1 MVFQFLQN
9 KKIVIKY
16 VYPNHNF
23 STNVIIIN
31 IVSLLQLSF
40 LGGVSNYEAFESRA
54 SSFNKIMDA
63 LRDENVYSIGVVGI
77 GGVGKTTLVKQ
88 VAQQAMQHH
97 LFTMQVY
104 FDLSSTRHS
113 SILHVQDIQ
122 RQIAEML
129 GWESKSWYRYG
140 TERAIEMKKRLKN
153 KKILIILDDIWREI
167 DLEGIGIPSCKDDD
181 VKECKVMFTRR
192 DEELLY
198 EGMGTQICF
207 PVETLPLEEA
217 WTLFNK
223 TAGACDSMEEN
234 QKLRSVATQVIK
246 KCKALPLAIVTI
258 AKALKDESMV
268 VWENALEQ
276 LKDCAASKTV
286 NSCLEWCYTHL
297 KQDDL
302 KSLLLLCGSL
312 SYDGDISMDHLLQYA
327 MGLDLFDRVDSL
339 EQARNRLLALVEILK
354 ASSWLLEDHRPQD
367 RSNFDEQRC
376 ISLLFTDRYNKFVR
390 MHDVVSDV
398 VREIASKDPHPFIV
412 RQVVGLEE
420 WSETNESKNCTFI
433 SVHCKAVDEQ
443 LPQALVCPKL
453 NFFLLHKDEYSL
465 NIPNK
470 FFQGMKKLQV
480 LDLSRMDFEELP
492 SSLNSLANLR
502 TLRLDWCFKL
512 KEIIGIG
519 KLTKL
524 LVLSLV
530 DSGIRGL
537 PDEMAQLSN
546 LRLLNL
552 NNCKELNAIP
562 QNILSSLSRLE
573 CLDMTGCSKSQW
585 AVVEGDHSNANACL
599 SDLNHLSCLTTLFIT
614 IPYAQLLPKDILFD
628 NLTRYAI
635 LIGDSWHF
643 RTNKALKLHNV
654 NRGLDFGDGIIKLL
668 ERSEELVF
676 SELSG
681 TKFLLSPSNR
691 MSFAELKHLDVSGSS
706 DIQFIIDSTD
716 QQFMEQGAFPLL
728 ESLFFRKLKKLEE
741 VWHGPIPIG
750 PFGNL
755 KTLAVDSCPKL
766 RYLFWLSTARGLSL
780 LESMKIEDCEAMQQ
794 VIAYGRESEDKDGG
808 TNLELFPNLRTL
820 ELINLPQL
828 ISFSSKSTNER
839 QPQVRFFNHKV
850 R

>member
-1 MVFQFLQN
+1 MF
-9 KKIVIKY
+9 IPITT
-16 VYPNHNF
+16 F

-40 LGGVSNYEAFESRA
+40 LSGVSNYEAFESRA

-63 LRDENVYSIGVVGI
+63 LRDDNVYSIGVVGI

-88 VAQQAMQHH
+88 VAQQAMQDH
-97 LFTMQVY
+97 LFTTQVY
-104 FDLSSTRHS
+104 FDLSPTRHS
-113 SILHVQDIQ
+113 SILQVQDIQ
-122 RQIAEML
+122 SQIAKML
-129 GWESKSWYRYG
+129 GWESKGWYRFG
-140 TERAIEMKKRLKN
+140 AKRAVEMKQRLKN
-153 KKILIILDDIWREI
+153 EKILIILDDIWREI
-167 DLEGIGIPSCKDDD
+167 DLDRIGIPSCKDND
-181 VKECKVMFTRR
+181 VKECKIVFTCR

-198 EGMGTQICF
+198 KGMGAQICF
-207 PVETLPLEEA
+207 PMETLPPTEA

-223 TAGACDSMEEN
+223 TTSVCDSMEDN
-234 QKLRSVATQVIK
+234 QKPRSVATQVVE
-246 KCKALPLAIVTI
+246 KCEGLPLAIVTI

-276 LKDCAASKTV
+276 LKDCAASKMV

-312 SYDGDISMDHLLQYA
+312 SYDGDILMDHLLQYA
-327 MGLDLFDRVDSL
+327 MGLDLFDRIDSL

-367 RSNFDEQRC
+367 RSNFDEKRC
-376 ISLLFTDRYNKFVR
+376 SSLLFTDPYNKFVR
-390 MHDVVSDV
+390 MHDVVYDV
-398 VREIASKDPHPFIV
+398 VREISSKDPHPFVV
-412 RQVVGLEE
+412 RQVGLEE
-420 WSETNESKNCTFI
+420 WSETSESKNCTFI
-433 SVHCKAVDEQ
+433 SLHCKAMDEQ
-443 LPQALVCPKL
+443 LPQALVCPEL
-453 NFFLLHKDEYSL
+453 QFFLLHKGEYSL
-465 NIPNK
+465 NIPNT
-470 FFQGMKKLQV
+470 FFQGMKKLKV
-480 LDLSRMDFEELP
+480 VDLSRMTFEEVP
-492 SSLNSLANLR
+492 SSLIDSLANLR
-502 TLRLDWCFKL
+502 TLRLDGCYKL
-512 KEIIGIG
+512 KDIAGIG

-524 LVLSLV
+524 QVLSLAG
-530 DSGIRGL
+530 SGIQGL
-537 PDEMAQLSN
+537 LDEMAQLSN
-546 LRLLNL
+546 LRLLKL
-552 NNCKELNAIP
+552 NNCKELKVIP
-562 QNILSSLSRLE
+562 RNILSSLSRLE
-573 CLDMTGCSKSQW
+573 CLDMTGCSNSQW
-585 AVVEGDHSNANACL
+585 AAVEGDHSNANACL
-599 SDLNHLSCLTTLFIT
+599 SDLNHLSCLTTLSIT
-614 IPYAQLLPKDILFD
+614 IPDAELLPKDILFD

-635 LIGDSWHF
+635 LIGNSCGF
-643 RTNKALKLHNV
+643 RTNKALKLHKV
-654 NRGLDFGDGIIKLL
+654 NRDLDFGDGIIKLL

-676 SELSG
+676 SKLSG

-691 MSFAELKHLDVSGSS
+691 MSFAELKHLDVTESS
-706 DIQFIIDSTD
+706 DIQYIIDSTN

-728 ESLFFRKLKKLEE
+728 ESLFFRDLKKLEE

-755 KTLAVDSCPKL
+755 KTLQVSWCPKL

-780 LESMKIEDCEAMQQ
+780 LESMKIEYCEAMQQ

>member
-1 MVFQFLQN
+1 M
-9 KKIVIKY
+9 
-16 VYPNHNF
+16 
-23 STNVIIIN
+23 
-31 IVSLLQLSF
+31 SLLQLSF

-88 VAQQAMQHH
+88 VAQQAMQDH
-97 LFTMQVY
+97 LFTTQVY
-104 FDLSSTRHS
+104 FDLSPTRHS
-113 SILHVQDIQ
+113 SILQVQDIQ
-122 RQIAEML
+122 SQIAKML
-129 GWESKSWYRYG
+129 GWESKGWYRFG
-140 TERAIEMKKRLKN
+140 TKRAVEMKQKLKN
-153 KKILIILDDIWREI
+153 EKILIILDDIWREI
-167 DLEGIGIPSCKDDD
+167 DLDRIGIPSCKDND
-181 VKECKVMFTRR
+181 VKECKIMFTCR

-198 EGMGTQICF
+198 KGMGAQICF
-207 PVETLPLEEA
+207 PVETLPQKEA

-223 TAGACDSMEEN
+223 TASVCDSMEDN
-234 QKLRSVATQVIK
+234 KKSRSVATQVVE
-246 KCKALPLAIVTI
+246 KCEGLPLAIVTI
-258 AKALKDESMV
+258 AKSLKDESMV

-276 LKDCAASKTV
+276 LKDCAVSKTV

-354 ASSWLLEDHRPQD
+354 ASSWLLEDHRPQYRRD
-367 RSNFDEQRC
+367 FDKQRC
-376 ISLLFTDRYNKFVR
+376 SSLLFMDPYNKFVR
-390 MHDVVSDV
+390 MHDVVYDV

-433 SVHCKAVDEQ
+433 SLHCKAVDEQ
-443 LPQALVCPKL
+443 LPQALVCPEL
-453 NFFLLHKDEYSL
+453 HFFLLHKDKYSL
-465 NIPNK
+465 NIPNT

-480 LDLSRMDFEELP
+480 LDLSRMNFEELP

-502 TLRLDWCFKL
+502 TLRLDGCYKL
-512 KEIIGIG
+512 KDIAGIG

-524 LVLSLV
+524 QVLSLAG
-530 DSGIRGL
+530 SRIQGL

-546 LRLLNL
+546 LRMLNL
-552 NNCKELNAIP
+552 NNCKKLKVIP
-562 QNILSSLSRLE
+562 RNILSSLSRLE
-573 CLDMTGCSKSQW
+573 CLDMTGCSNSQW
-585 AVVEGDHSNANACL
+585 AAVEGDHSNANACL
-599 SDLNHLSCLTTLFIT
+599 SDLNHLSCLTTLSIT
-614 IPYAQLLPKDILFD
+614 IPDAELLPKDILFD

-635 LIGDSWHF
+635 LIGNSWWLLIGNPYNNFIHNN
-643 RTNKALKLHNV
+643 TNKALKLHKV

-676 SELSG
+676 LELSG
-681 TKFLLSPSNR
+681 SKFLLSPSNR
-691 MSFAELKHLDVSGSS
+691 MSFGELKHLDVRESY
-706 DIQFIIDSTD
+706 DIQYIIDSTD
-716 QQFMEQGAFPLL
+716 QQFTEQGAFPLL
-728 ESLFFRKLKKLEE
+728 ESLFLCDLKKLEE
-741 VWHGPIPIG
+741 VWHGLIPIG

-755 KTLAVDSCPKL
+755 KTLEVSSCPKL

-780 LESMKIEDCEAMQQ
+780 LESMKIKNCEAMQQ
-794 VIAYGRESEDKDGG
+794 VITYGRESEDKDGG

-839 QPQVRFFNHKV
+839 QPQVRFFNYKV

>member
-23 STNVIIIN
+23 STNVIIIY

-97 LFTMQVY
+97 LFTTQVY

-113 SILHVQDIQ
+113 SILQEQDI
-122 RQIAEML
+122 RSQIAEML
-129 GWESKSWYRYG
+129 GWESMWWYQWVID
-140 TERAIEMKKRLKN
+140 EAVEMKKRLKN
-153 KKILIILDDIWREI
+153 EKILIILDDIWREI
-167 DLEGIGIPSCKDDD
+167 DLDRIGIPSCKDDD
-181 VKECKVMFTRR
+181 VKECKIVFTCR

-198 EGMGTQICF
+198 KGMGVQICF
-207 PVETLPLEEA
+207 PMETLPPKEA

-223 TAGACDSMEEN
+223 TGSVCDSMEDN
-234 QKLRSVATQVIK
+234 QKLRSIATQVVE
-246 KCKALPLAIVTI
+246 KCEGLPLAIVTI
-258 AKALKDESMV
+258 AKALKDETMV

-276 LKDCAASKTV
+276 LKDRSTSKMV

-312 SYDGDISMDHLLQYA
+312 SYDGDILMDHLLQYA
-327 MGLDLFDRVDSL
+327 MGLDLFDHVDSF
-339 EQARNRLLALVEILK
+339 EHARNRLLALVEILK

-376 ISLLFTDRYNKFVR
+376 SSLLFTDLYNKFVR
-390 MHDVVSDV
+390 MHDVVYDV

-420 WSETNESKNCTFI
+420 WSETNESTNCTFI
-433 SVHCKAVDEQ
+433 SLHCKAVDEQ
-443 LPQALVCPKL
+443 LPQALVCPEL
-453 NFFLLHKDEYSL
+453 HFFLLHKDKYSL

-470 FFQGMKKLQV
+470 FFQGMKKLKV
-480 LDLSRMDFEELP
+480 LDFSRMDFEELP
-492 SSLNSLANLR
+492 SSFSSLANLR
-502 TLRLDWCFKL
+502 TLRLDGCYKL
-512 KEIIGIG
+512 KDIAGIG

-524 LVLSLV
+524 QVLSLAG
-530 DSGIRGL
+530 SGIQGL
-537 PDEMAQLSN
+537 LDEMAQLSN

-552 NNCKELNAIP
+552 NNCKELKVIP
-562 QNILSSLSRLE
+562 RNILSSLSRLE
-573 CLDMTGCSKSQW
+573 CLDMIGCSNSQW
-585 AVVEGDHSNANACL
+585 AAVEGDHSNANACL
-599 SDLNHLSCLTTLFIT
+599 SDLNHLSCLTTLSIT
-614 IPYAQLLPKDILFD
+614 IPDVELLPKDILFD

-635 LIGDSWHF
+635 LIGNSRGF
-643 RTNKALKLHNV
+643 RTNKALKLLKV

-681 TKFLLSPSNR
+681 AKFLLSPSNR
-691 MSFAELKHLDVSGSS
+691 MSFAELKHLDVRESYDS
-706 DIQFIIDSTD
+706 QYIIDSTD
-716 QQFMEQGAFPLL
+716 QQFTEQGAFPLL
-728 ESLFFRKLKKLEE
+728 ESLFLCDLNKLEE

-755 KTLAVDSCPKL
+755 KTLEVSSCPKL

-780 LESMKIEDCEAMQQ
+780 LESMKIKNCEAMQQ
-794 VIAYGRESEDKDGG
+794 VITYGRESEDKDGG

-839 QPQVRFFNHKV
+839 QPQVRFFNYKV

>member
-1 MVFQFLQN
+1 M
-9 KKIVIKY
+9 
-16 VYPNHNF
+16 P
-23 STNVIIIN
+23 
-31 IVSLLQLSF
+31 LLQLSF
-40 LGGVSNYEAFESRA
+40 IGGVSNYEAFESRA

-63 LRDENVYSIGVVGI
+63 LRDDNVYSIGVVGI
-77 GGVGKTTLVKQ
+77 GGIGKTTLVKQ

-97 LFTMQVY
+97 LFTTQVY

-113 SILHVQDIQ
+113 SILQVRDIQ
-122 RQIAEML
+122 SQIAEML
-129 GWESKSWYRYG
+129 GWHMH
-140 TERAIEMKKRLKN
+140 ERAVEMKKGLKSE
-153 KKILIILDDIWREI
+153 KILIILDGIWREI

-181 VKECKVMFTRR
+181 VKECKIVFTCR

-198 EGMGTQICF
+198 KGMGAQICF
-207 PVETLPLEEA
+207 PMETLPPKEA
-217 WTLFNK
+217 WTLFHK
-223 TAGACDSMEEN
+223 TIGFCDSMEEN
-234 QKLRSVATQVIK
+234 QKLRSVATQVIE
-246 KCKALPLAIVTI
+246 KCEGLPLAIVTI

-276 LKDCAASKTV
+276 PKDCAASKTV

-327 MGLDLFDRVDSL
+327 MGLDLLDRVDSL

-367 RSNFDEQRC
+367 RSNFNEQRC
-376 ISLLFTDRYNKFVR
+376 SSLLFTNPYNKFVR
-390 MHDVVSDV
+390 MHDIVYDV
-398 VREIASKDPHPFIV
+398 VREIASKDPHPFVV

-433 SVHCKAVDEQ
+433 SLHCKAVDEQ
-443 LPQALVCPKL
+443 LPQALVCPEL
-453 NFFLLHKDEYSL
+453 HFFLLHKDEYSL

-470 FFQGMKKLQV
+470 FFQWMKKLQV

-502 TLRLDWCFKL
+502 TLRLDGCYKL
-512 KEIIGIG
+512 KDITGIG
-519 KLTKL
+519 KLMKL
-524 LVLSLV
+524 QVLSLAG
-530 DSGIRGL
+530 SGIRGL

-546 LRLLNL
+546 IRLLNL
-552 NNCKELNAIP
+552 NNCEELEVIP
-562 QNILSSLSRLE
+562 RIILSSLSRLE
-573 CLDMTGCSKSQW
+573 CLDMTGCSNSQW
-585 AVVEGDHSNANACL
+585 AAVEGDHSNANACL
-599 SDLNHLSCLTTLFIT
+599 SDLNHLSSLTTLSII
-614 IPYAQLLPKDILFD
+614 IPDAKLLPKGILFD
-628 NLTRYAI
+628 NLIRYAI
-635 LIGDSWHF
+635 LIGDSWAF
-643 RTNKALKLHNV
+643 KTNKALKLHKV

-691 MSFAELKHLDVSGSS
+691 MSFAELKHLDVRETS
-706 DIQFIIDSTD
+706 DIQYIIDSTD
-716 QQFMEQGAFPLL
+716 QRFMEQGAFPLL
-728 ESLFFRKLKKLEE
+728 ESLFLWDLEKLEE

-755 KTLAVDSCPKL
+755 KTLEVSSCPKL

-780 LESMKIEDCEAMQQ
+780 LESMKIEDCEAMEQ
-794 VIAYGRESEDKDGG
+794 VITYGRESEDKDGR

-828 ISFSSKSTNER
+828 ISFTSKSTNER
-839 QPQVRFFNHKV
+839 QPQDPFFNHKV

>member
-63 LRDENVYSIGVVGI
+63 LRDDNVYSIGVVGI

-113 SILHVQDIQ
+113 SILQVQDIQ

-129 GWESKSWYRYG
+129 GWDSMWLYQFEIDK
-140 TERAIEMKKRLKN
+140 AVEMKKRLKN
-153 KKILIILDDIWREI
+153 EKILIILDDIWREI
-167 DLEGIGIPSCKDDD
+167 DLDRIGIPCKDD
-181 VKECKVMFTRR
+181 VKECKIVFTCR

-198 EGMGTQICF
+198 KGMGVQICF
-207 PVETLPLEEA
+207 TVETLPPEEA
-217 WTLFNK
+217 WTLFHK
-223 TAGACDSMEEN
+223 TTGFCDSMEEN
-234 QKLRSVATQVIK
+234 QKLRSVATQVVE
-246 KCKALPLAIVTI
+246 KCEGLPLATITI
-258 AKALKDESMV
+258 AKALKDETMV

-276 LKDCAASKTV
+276 LKDRSTSKMV

-297 KQDDL
+297 KQDGL

-312 SYDGDISMDHLLQYA
+312 SYDGDILMDHLLQYA
-327 MGLDLFDRVDSL
+327 MGLDLFDCINSL

-367 RSNFDEQRC
+367 KSNFNEQRC
-376 ISLLFTDRYNKFVR
+376 SSLIFTDPYNKFVR
-390 MHDVVSDV
+390 MHDVVYDV

-433 SVHCKAVDEQ
+433 SLHCKAVDEQ
-443 LPQALVCPKL
+443 LPQALVCPEL
-453 NFFLLHKDEYSL
+453 HFFLLHKDKYSL
-465 NIPNK
+465 NIPNT

-502 TLRLDWCFKL
+502 TLRLDGCYKL
-512 KEIIGIG
+512 KDMAGIG

-524 LVLSLV
+524 QVLSLA
-530 DSGIRGL
+530 DSGIQGL
-537 PDEMAQLSN
+537 PDEMVQLSN

-552 NNCKELNAIP
+552 NNCEKLKVIP
-562 QNILSSLSRLE
+562 RIILSSLSRLE
-573 CLDMTGCSKSQW
+573 CLDMTGCSNSQW
-585 AVVEGDHSNANACL
+585 ATVEGDHSNANACL
-599 SDLNHLSCLTTLFIT
+599 SDLNHLSSLTTLSIT
-614 IPYAQLLPKDILFD
+614 IPNAKLLPKGILFD

-635 LIGDSWHF
+635 LIGYSWDF
-643 RTNKALKLHNV
+643 RTNKALKLHKV

-668 ERSEELVF
+668 ERSEELAF
-676 SELSG
+676 SKLSG

-691 MSFAELKHLDVSGSS
+691 MSFAELKHLDVYGSS
-706 DIQFIIDSTD
+706 DIQYIIDSTD

-728 ESLFFRKLKKLEE
+728 ESLSLWDLKNLEE

-750 PFGNL
+750 PFGNI
-755 KTLAVDSCPKL
+755 KTLEVFKCPKL

-780 LESMKIEDCEAMQQ
+780 LESMKIENCNAMQQ
-794 VIAYGRESEDKDGG
+794 VIAYGKESEEKDGG